1 MKHTFYACAFPCRKV
16 KAMNYGKRGVRA
28 KQKALNSKAV
38 KWERKFAVLFV
49 KLLLSAFIGIGICG
63 ISAGIGA
70 FRGILSST
78 PEISLNDV
86 MATGEA
92 TIVYDREGN
101 EIDQYVGMNSN
112 RIQIN
117 SMDLI
122 PEHLAHA
129 FVAIE
134 DERFYQ
140 HNGIDF
146 EAIFRSAYYFAISLG
161 KIQQGASTITQ
172 QLLKNTVFT
181 TWTEE
186 NGNLIK
192 TFKRKFQEQYLAL
205 EVTKHFSTGVYPV
218 IITAIG
224 TNNEYATKKIQAWV
238 TDKNNVVDSSPT
250 PQPAPAKP
258 AQYTSSPNKPT
269 SPKKKSKKKIVYIVL
284 GVLVLLIAIIFG
296 ISACQAHNDTV
307 QNEQAQSNALN
318 NTNSKLDNLSE
329 QNKQL
334 MQQNKELQSAI
345 NTYKQDQNKEE
356 LQNQLNQIKTENE
369 QLKNNAANNQALQN
383 QIDQLGSTID
393 QIKQNPNQADSL
405 LDQMKN
411 NQNEFM
417 QNLNATFQKLVSD
430 FQQLIGQ

>member
-1 MKHTFYACAFPCRKV
+1 MTLQINTRVDSITWP
-16 KAMNYGKRGVRA
+16 
-28 KQKALNSKAV
+28 LNQNLTNQQIISQLELTVTENGHLISNDNLSINKKAV
-38 KWERKFAVLFV
+38 NR
-49 KLLLSAFIGIGICG
+49 S
-63 ISAGIGA
+63 
-70 FRGILSST
+70 
-78 PEISLNDV
+78 
-86 MATGEA
+86 EA
-92 TIVYDREGN
+92 
-101 EIDQYVGMNSN
+101 
-112 RIQIN
+112 
-117 SMDLI
+117 
-122 PEHLAHA
+122 
-129 FVAIE
+129 
-134 DERFYQ
+134 
-140 HNGIDF
+140 
-146 EAIFRSAYYFAISLG
+146 
-161 KIQQGASTITQ
+161 
-172 QLLKNTVFT
+172 
-181 TWTEE
+181 
-186 NGNLIK
+186 
-192 TFKRKFQEQYLAL
+192 
-205 EVTKHFSTGVYPV
+205 GVYPV

-238 TDKNNVVDSSPT
+238 TDKNNVADSAPQPT
-250 PQPAPAKP
+250 PVKA
-258 AQYTSSPNKPT
+258 AQYTSSPTKPAN
-269 SPKKKSKKKIVYIVL
+269 PKKKGKKKIVYIVL
-284 GVLVLLIAIIFG
+284 GILVFLIAIIFG

-318 NTNSKLDNLSE
+318 NTNSKLDTLSE

-417 QNLNATFQKLVSD
+417 QNLNATFQKLVND

>member
-1 MKHTFYACAFPCRKV
+1 MTLQINTRVDSITWP
-16 KAMNYGKRGVRA
+16 
-28 KQKALNSKAV
+28 LNQNLTNQEIISQLELTVTENGHLISNDNLSINKKAV
-38 KWERKFAVLFV
+38 NR
-49 KLLLSAFIGIGICG
+49 S
-63 ISAGIGA
+63 
-70 FRGILSST
+70 
-78 PEISLNDV
+78 
-86 MATGEA
+86 EA
-92 TIVYDREGN
+92 
-101 EIDQYVGMNSN
+101 
-112 RIQIN
+112 
-117 SMDLI
+117 
-122 PEHLAHA
+122 
-129 FVAIE
+129 
-134 DERFYQ
+134 
-140 HNGIDF
+140 
-146 EAIFRSAYYFAISLG
+146 
-161 KIQQGASTITQ
+161 
-172 QLLKNTVFT
+172 
-181 TWTEE
+181 
-186 NGNLIK
+186 
-192 TFKRKFQEQYLAL
+192 
-205 EVTKHFSTGVYPV
+205 GVYPV

-258 AQYTSSPNKPT
+258 AQYTSSNKPA
-269 SPKKKSKKKIVYIVL
+269 SPKKKGKKKIVYIVL

-307 QNEQAQSNALN
+307 QNDQAQSNALN

-383 QIDQLGSTID
+383 QINQLGSTID

>member
-1 MKHTFYACAFPCRKV
+1 MTLQINTRVDSITWP
-16 KAMNYGKRGVRA
+16 
-28 KQKALNSKAV
+28 LNQNLTNQEIISQLELTVTENGHLISNDNLSINKKAV
-38 KWERKFAVLFV
+38 NR
-49 KLLLSAFIGIGICG
+49 S
-63 ISAGIGA
+63 
-70 FRGILSST
+70 
-78 PEISLNDV
+78 
-86 MATGEA
+86 EA
-92 TIVYDREGN
+92 
-101 EIDQYVGMNSN
+101 
-112 RIQIN
+112 
-117 SMDLI
+117 
-122 PEHLAHA
+122 
-129 FVAIE
+129 
-134 DERFYQ
+134 
-140 HNGIDF
+140 
-146 EAIFRSAYYFAISLG
+146 
-161 KIQQGASTITQ
+161 
-172 QLLKNTVFT
+172 
-181 TWTEE
+181 
-186 NGNLIK
+186 
-192 TFKRKFQEQYLAL
+192 
-205 EVTKHFSTGVYPV
+205 GVYPV

-250 PQPAPAKP
+250 PQPAPTKP
-258 AQYTSSPNKPT
+258 AQYTSSPNKPA
-269 SPKKKSKKKIVYIVL
+269 SPKKKGKKKIVYIVL

>member
-1 MKHTFYACAFPCRKV
+1 MTLQINTRVDSITWP
-16 KAMNYGKRGVRA
+16 
-28 KQKALNSKAV
+28 LNQNLTNQEIISQLELTVTENGHLISNDNLSINKKAV
-38 KWERKFAVLFV
+38 NR
-49 KLLLSAFIGIGICG
+49 S
-63 ISAGIGA
+63 
-70 FRGILSST
+70 
-78 PEISLNDV
+78 
-86 MATGEA
+86 EA
-92 TIVYDREGN
+92 
-101 EIDQYVGMNSN
+101 
-112 RIQIN
+112 
-117 SMDLI
+117 
-122 PEHLAHA
+122 
-129 FVAIE
+129 
-134 DERFYQ
+134 
-140 HNGIDF
+140 
-146 EAIFRSAYYFAISLG
+146 
-161 KIQQGASTITQ
+161 
-172 QLLKNTVFT
+172 
-181 TWTEE
+181 
-186 NGNLIK
+186 
-192 TFKRKFQEQYLAL
+192 
-205 EVTKHFSTGVYPV
+205 GVYPV

-250 PQPAPAKP
+250 PQPAPKKT
-258 AQYTSSPNKPT
+258 AQYTSSPNKST
-269 SPKKKSKKKIVYIVL
+269 SPKKKGKKKIVYIVL

>member
-1 MKHTFYACAFPCRKV
+1 MTLQINTRVDSITWP
-16 KAMNYGKRGVRA
+16 
-28 KQKALNSKAV
+28 LNQNLTNQEIISQLELTVTENGHLISNDNLSINKKAV
-38 KWERKFAVLFV
+38 NR
-49 KLLLSAFIGIGICG
+49 S
-63 ISAGIGA
+63 
-70 FRGILSST
+70 
-78 PEISLNDV
+78 
-86 MATGEA
+86 EA
-92 TIVYDREGN
+92 
-101 EIDQYVGMNSN
+101 
-112 RIQIN
+112 
-117 SMDLI
+117 
-122 PEHLAHA
+122 
-129 FVAIE
+129 
-134 DERFYQ
+134 
-140 HNGIDF
+140 
-146 EAIFRSAYYFAISLG
+146 
-161 KIQQGASTITQ
+161 
-172 QLLKNTVFT
+172 
-181 TWTEE
+181 
-186 NGNLIK
+186 
-192 TFKRKFQEQYLAL
+192 
-205 EVTKHFSTGVYPV
+205 GVYPV

-250 PQPAPAKP
+250 PQLAPAKL
-258 AQYTSSPNKPT
+258 AQYTSSPNKPA
-269 SPKKKSKKKIVYIVL
+269 SPKKKGKKKIVYIVL

-318 NTNSKLDNLSE
+318 NTNSKLDTLSE

>member
-1 MKHTFYACAFPCRKV
+1 MTLQINTRVDSITWP
-16 KAMNYGKRGVRA
+16 
-28 KQKALNSKAV
+28 LNQNLTNQEIISQLELTVTENGHLISNDNLSINKKAV
-38 KWERKFAVLFV
+38 NR
-49 KLLLSAFIGIGICG
+49 S
-63 ISAGIGA
+63 
-70 FRGILSST
+70 
-78 PEISLNDV
+78 
-86 MATGEA
+86 EA
-92 TIVYDREGN
+92 
-101 EIDQYVGMNSN
+101 
-112 RIQIN
+112 
-117 SMDLI
+117 
-122 PEHLAHA
+122 
-129 FVAIE
+129 
-134 DERFYQ
+134 
-140 HNGIDF
+140 
-146 EAIFRSAYYFAISLG
+146 
-161 KIQQGASTITQ
+161 
-172 QLLKNTVFT
+172 
-181 TWTEE
+181 
-186 NGNLIK
+186 
-192 TFKRKFQEQYLAL
+192 
-205 EVTKHFSTGVYPV
+205 GVYPV

-238 TDKNNVVDSSPT
+238 TDKNNVDDSA
-250 PQPAPAKP
+250 PQPAPVKP
-258 AQYTSSPNKPT
+258 TQYTSSPNKPA

-318 NTNSKLDNLSE
+318 NTNSKLDTLSE

-345 NTYKQDQNKEE
+345 NAYKQDQNKEE

>member
-1 MKHTFYACAFPCRKV
+1 MTLQINTRVDSITWP
-16 KAMNYGKRGVRA
+16 
-28 KQKALNSKAV
+28 LNQNLTNQEIISQLELTVTENGHLISNDNLSINKKAV
-38 KWERKFAVLFV
+38 NR
-49 KLLLSAFIGIGICG
+49 S
-63 ISAGIGA
+63 
-70 FRGILSST
+70 
-78 PEISLNDV
+78 
-86 MATGEA
+86 EA
-92 TIVYDREGN
+92 
-101 EIDQYVGMNSN
+101 
-112 RIQIN
+112 
-117 SMDLI
+117 
-122 PEHLAHA
+122 
-129 FVAIE
+129 
-134 DERFYQ
+134 
-140 HNGIDF
+140 
-146 EAIFRSAYYFAISLG
+146 
-161 KIQQGASTITQ
+161 
-172 QLLKNTVFT
+172 
-181 TWTEE
+181 
-186 NGNLIK
+186 
-192 TFKRKFQEQYLAL
+192 
-205 EVTKHFSTGVYPV
+205 GVYPV

-238 TDKNNVVDSSPT
+238 TDKNNVVDSPPT
-250 PQPAPAKP
+250 PQPAPKKT
-258 AQYTSSPNKPT
+258 AQYTSSPNKST
-269 SPKKKSKKKIVYIVL
+269 SPKKKGKKKIVYIVL

-369 QLKNNAANNQALQN
+369 QLKNNPANNQALQN

>member
-1 MKHTFYACAFPCRKV
+1 MTLQINTRVDSITWP
-16 KAMNYGKRGVRA
+16 
-28 KQKALNSKAV
+28 LNQNLTNQEIISQLELTVTENGHLISNDNLSINKKAV
-38 KWERKFAVLFV
+38 NR
-49 KLLLSAFIGIGICG
+49 S
-63 ISAGIGA
+63 
-70 FRGILSST
+70 
-78 PEISLNDV
+78 
-86 MATGEA
+86 EA
-92 TIVYDREGN
+92 
-101 EIDQYVGMNSN
+101 
-112 RIQIN
+112 
-117 SMDLI
+117 
-122 PEHLAHA
+122 
-129 FVAIE
+129 
-134 DERFYQ
+134 
-140 HNGIDF
+140 
-146 EAIFRSAYYFAISLG
+146 
-161 KIQQGASTITQ
+161 
-172 QLLKNTVFT
+172 
-181 TWTEE
+181 
-186 NGNLIK
+186 
-192 TFKRKFQEQYLAL
+192 
-205 EVTKHFSTGVYPV
+205 GVYPV

-238 TDKNNVVDSSPT
+238 TDKNNVADSAPQPT
-250 PQPAPAKP
+250 PVKP
-258 AQYTSSPNKPT
+258 AQYTSSNKPA

-284 GVLVLLIAIIFG
+284 GILVLLIAIIFG

-318 NTNSKLDNLSE
+318 NTNSKLDTLSE

-345 NTYKQDQNKEE
+345 NTYKQDQDKEE

>member
-1 MKHTFYACAFPCRKV
+1 MTLQINTRVDSITWP
-16 KAMNYGKRGVRA
+16 
-28 KQKALNSKAV
+28 LNQNLTNQEIISQLELTVTENGHLISNDNISINKKAV
-38 KWERKFAVLFV
+38 NR
-49 KLLLSAFIGIGICG
+49 S
-63 ISAGIGA
+63 
-70 FRGILSST
+70 
-78 PEISLNDV
+78 
-86 MATGEA
+86 EA
-92 TIVYDREGN
+92 
-101 EIDQYVGMNSN
+101 
-112 RIQIN
+112 
-117 SMDLI
+117 
-122 PEHLAHA
+122 
-129 FVAIE
+129 
-134 DERFYQ
+134 
-140 HNGIDF
+140 
-146 EAIFRSAYYFAISLG
+146 
-161 KIQQGASTITQ
+161 
-172 QLLKNTVFT
+172 
-181 TWTEE
+181 
-186 NGNLIK
+186 
-192 TFKRKFQEQYLAL
+192 
-205 EVTKHFSTGVYPV
+205 GVYPV

-238 TDKNNVVDSSPT
+238 TDKNNVADSSPA
-250 PQPAPAKP
+250 PQPAPKKA
-258 AQYTSSPNKPT
+258 AQYTSSPNKPA
-269 SPKKKSKKKIVYIVL
+269 SPKRKGKKKIVYIVL

>member
-1 MKHTFYACAFPCRKV
+1 MTLQINTRVDSITWP
-16 KAMNYGKRGVRA
+16 
-28 KQKALNSKAV
+28 LNQNLTNQEIISQLELTVTENGHLISNDNLSINKKAV
-38 KWERKFAVLFV
+38 NR
-49 KLLLSAFIGIGICG
+49 S
-63 ISAGIGA
+63 
-70 FRGILSST
+70 
-78 PEISLNDV
+78 
-86 MATGEA
+86 EA
-92 TIVYDREGN
+92 
-101 EIDQYVGMNSN
+101 
-112 RIQIN
+112 
-117 SMDLI
+117 
-122 PEHLAHA
+122 
-129 FVAIE
+129 
-134 DERFYQ
+134 
-140 HNGIDF
+140 
-146 EAIFRSAYYFAISLG
+146 
-161 KIQQGASTITQ
+161 
-172 QLLKNTVFT
+172 
-181 TWTEE
+181 
-186 NGNLIK
+186 
-192 TFKRKFQEQYLAL
+192 
-205 EVTKHFSTGVYPV
+205 GVYPV

-250 PQPAPAKP
+250 PQPAPTKP
-258 AQYTSSPNKPT
+258 AQYTSSSNTPA
-269 SPKKKSKKKIVYIVL
+269 SPKKKGKKKIVYIVL

-393 QIKQNPNQADSL
+393 QIKQNPSQADSL

>member
-1 MKHTFYACAFPCRKV
+1 MTLQINTRVNSITWP
-16 KAMNYGKRGVRA
+16 
-28 KQKALNSKAV
+28 LNQNLTNQEIISQLELTVTENGHLISNDNLSINKKAV
-38 KWERKFAVLFV
+38 NR
-49 KLLLSAFIGIGICG
+49 S
-63 ISAGIGA
+63 
-70 FRGILSST
+70 
-78 PEISLNDV
+78 
-86 MATGEA
+86 EA
-92 TIVYDREGN
+92 
-101 EIDQYVGMNSN
+101 
-112 RIQIN
+112 
-117 SMDLI
+117 
-122 PEHLAHA
+122 
-129 FVAIE
+129 
-134 DERFYQ
+134 
-140 HNGIDF
+140 
-146 EAIFRSAYYFAISLG
+146 
-161 KIQQGASTITQ
+161 
-172 QLLKNTVFT
+172 
-181 TWTEE
+181 
-186 NGNLIK
+186 
-192 TFKRKFQEQYLAL
+192 
-205 EVTKHFSTGVYPV
+205 GVYPV

-238 TDKNNVVDSSPT
+238 TDKNNVADSAPH
-250 PQPAPAKP
+250 PAPAKP
-258 AQYTSSPNKPT
+258 AQYTSSPNKPA

-284 GVLVLLIAIIFG
+284 GILVLLIAIIFG

-393 QIKQNPNQADSL
+393 QIKQNPNRADSL

>member
-1 MKHTFYACAFPCRKV
+1 MTLQINTKV
-16 KAMNYGKRGVRA
+16 DSITWP
-28 KQKALNSKAV
+28 LNQNLTNQEIISQLELTVTENGHLISNDNLSINKKAV
-38 KWERKFAVLFV
+38 NR
-49 KLLLSAFIGIGICG
+49 S
-63 ISAGIGA
+63 
-70 FRGILSST
+70 
-78 PEISLNDV
+78 
-86 MATGEA
+86 EA
-92 TIVYDREGN
+92 
-101 EIDQYVGMNSN
+101 
-112 RIQIN
+112 
-117 SMDLI
+117 
-122 PEHLAHA
+122 
-129 FVAIE
+129 
-134 DERFYQ
+134 
-140 HNGIDF
+140 
-146 EAIFRSAYYFAISLG
+146 
-161 KIQQGASTITQ
+161 
-172 QLLKNTVFT
+172 
-181 TWTEE
+181 
-186 NGNLIK
+186 
-192 TFKRKFQEQYLAL
+192 
-205 EVTKHFSTGVYPV
+205 GVYPV

-238 TDKNNVVDSSPT
+238 TDKNNVVDSSPA

-258 AQYTSSPNKPT
+258 AQYTSSPNKPA
-269 SPKKKSKKKIVYIVL
+269 SPKKKGKKKIVYIVL

-318 NTNSKLDNLSE
+318 NTNSKLDTLSE

>member
-1 MKHTFYACAFPCRKV
+1 MTLQINTRVDSITWP
-16 KAMNYGKRGVRA
+16 
-28 KQKALNSKAV
+28 LNQNLTNQEIISQLELTVTENGHLISNDNLSINKKAV
-38 KWERKFAVLFV
+38 NR
-49 KLLLSAFIGIGICG
+49 S
-63 ISAGIGA
+63 
-70 FRGILSST
+70 
-78 PEISLNDV
+78 
-86 MATGEA
+86 EA
-92 TIVYDREGN
+92 
-101 EIDQYVGMNSN
+101 
-112 RIQIN
+112 
-117 SMDLI
+117 
-122 PEHLAHA
+122 
-129 FVAIE
+129 
-134 DERFYQ
+134 
-140 HNGIDF
+140 
-146 EAIFRSAYYFAISLG
+146 
-161 KIQQGASTITQ
+161 
-172 QLLKNTVFT
+172 
-181 TWTEE
+181 
-186 NGNLIK
+186 
-192 TFKRKFQEQYLAL
+192 
-205 EVTKHFSTGVYPV
+205 GVYPV

-250 PQPAPAKP
+250 PQLATAKL
-258 AQYTSSPNKPT
+258 AQYTSSPNKPA
-269 SPKKKSKKKIVYIVL
+269 SPKKKGKKKIVYIVL

-318 NTNSKLDNLSE
+318 NTNSKLDTLSE

-345 NTYKQDQNKEE
+345 NTYKQDQDKEE

>member
-1 MKHTFYACAFPCRKV
+1 MTLQINTRVDSITWP
-16 KAMNYGKRGVRA
+16 
-28 KQKALNSKAV
+28 LNQNLTNQEIISQLELTVTENGHLISNDNLSINKKAV
-38 KWERKFAVLFV
+38 NR
-49 KLLLSAFIGIGICG
+49 S
-63 ISAGIGA
+63 
-70 FRGILSST
+70 
-78 PEISLNDV
+78 
-86 MATGEA
+86 EA
-92 TIVYDREGN
+92 
-101 EIDQYVGMNSN
+101 
-112 RIQIN
+112 
-117 SMDLI
+117 
-122 PEHLAHA
+122 
-129 FVAIE
+129 
-134 DERFYQ
+134 
-140 HNGIDF
+140 
-146 EAIFRSAYYFAISLG
+146 
-161 KIQQGASTITQ
+161 
-172 QLLKNTVFT
+172 
-181 TWTEE
+181 
-186 NGNLIK
+186 
-192 TFKRKFQEQYLAL
+192 
-205 EVTKHFSTGVYPV
+205 GVYPV

-250 PQPAPAKP
+250 PQSAPAKQL
-258 AQYTSSPNKPT
+258 QYNSSNKT
-269 SPKKKSKKKIVYIVL
+269 ANPKKKKIVYMVL

>member
-1 MKHTFYACAFPCRKV
+1 MTLQINTRVDSITWP
-16 KAMNYGKRGVRA
+16 
-28 KQKALNSKAV
+28 LNQNLTNQEIISQLELTVTENGHLISNDNLSINKKAV
-38 KWERKFAVLFV
+38 NR
-49 KLLLSAFIGIGICG
+49 S
-63 ISAGIGA
+63 
-70 FRGILSST
+70 
-78 PEISLNDV
+78 
-86 MATGEA
+86 EA
-92 TIVYDREGN
+92 
-101 EIDQYVGMNSN
+101 
-112 RIQIN
+112 
-117 SMDLI
+117 
-122 PEHLAHA
+122 
-129 FVAIE
+129 
-134 DERFYQ
+134 
-140 HNGIDF
+140 
-146 EAIFRSAYYFAISLG
+146 
-161 KIQQGASTITQ
+161 
-172 QLLKNTVFT
+172 
-181 TWTEE
+181 
-186 NGNLIK
+186 
-192 TFKRKFQEQYLAL
+192 
-205 EVTKHFSTGVYPV
+205 GVYPV

-250 PQPAPAKP
+250 PQLAPAKL
-258 AQYTSSPNKPT
+258 AQYTSSPNKPA
-269 SPKKKSKKKIVYIVL
+269 SPKKKGKKKIVYIVL

>member
-1 MKHTFYACAFPCRKV
+1 MTLQINTRVDSITWP
-16 KAMNYGKRGVRA
+16 
-28 KQKALNSKAV
+28 LNQNLTNQEIISQLELTVTENGHLISNDNLSINKKAV
-38 KWERKFAVLFV
+38 NR
-49 KLLLSAFIGIGICG
+49 S
-63 ISAGIGA
+63 
-70 FRGILSST
+70 
-78 PEISLNDV
+78 
-86 MATGEA
+86 EA
-92 TIVYDREGN
+92 
-101 EIDQYVGMNSN
+101 
-112 RIQIN
+112 
-117 SMDLI
+117 
-122 PEHLAHA
+122 
-129 FVAIE
+129 
-134 DERFYQ
+134 
-140 HNGIDF
+140 
-146 EAIFRSAYYFAISLG
+146 
-161 KIQQGASTITQ
+161 
-172 QLLKNTVFT
+172 
-181 TWTEE
+181 
-186 NGNLIK
+186 
-192 TFKRKFQEQYLAL
+192 
-205 EVTKHFSTGVYPV
+205 GVYPV

-238 TDKNNVVDSSPT
+238 TDQNNVVDSSPA
-250 PQPAPAKP
+250 PQPAPTKP
-258 AQYTSSPNKPT
+258 AQYTSSNKPA
-269 SPKKKSKKKIVYIVL
+269 SPKKKGKKKIVYIVL

-334 MQQNKELQSAI
+334 MRQNKDLQSAI

>member
-1 MKHTFYACAFPCRKV
+1 MTLQINTRVDSITWP
-16 KAMNYGKRGVRA
+16 
-28 KQKALNSKAV
+28 LNQNLTNQEIISQLELTVTENGHLISNDNLSINKKAV
-38 KWERKFAVLFV
+38 NR
-49 KLLLSAFIGIGICG
+49 S
-63 ISAGIGA
+63 
-70 FRGILSST
+70 
-78 PEISLNDV
+78 
-86 MATGEA
+86 EA
-92 TIVYDREGN
+92 
-101 EIDQYVGMNSN
+101 
-112 RIQIN
+112 
-117 SMDLI
+117 
-122 PEHLAHA
+122 
-129 FVAIE
+129 
-134 DERFYQ
+134 
-140 HNGIDF
+140 
-146 EAIFRSAYYFAISLG
+146 
-161 KIQQGASTITQ
+161 
-172 QLLKNTVFT
+172 
-181 TWTEE
+181 
-186 NGNLIK
+186 
-192 TFKRKFQEQYLAL
+192 
-205 EVTKHFSTGVYPV
+205 GVYPV

-238 TDKNNVVDSSPT
+238 TDKNNVVDSSPA

-258 AQYTSSPNKPT
+258 AQYTSSNKPA
-269 SPKKKSKKKIVYIVL
+269 SPKKKGKKKIVYIVL

-329 QNKQL
+329 QNK
-334 MQQNKELQSAI
+334 ELQSAI

-383 QIDQLGSTID
+383 QINQLGSTID

>member
-1 MKHTFYACAFPCRKV
+1 MTLQINTRVDSITWP
-16 KAMNYGKRGVRA
+16 
-28 KQKALNSKAV
+28 LNQNLTNQEIISQLELTVTENGHLISNDNLSINKKAV
-38 KWERKFAVLFV
+38 NR
-49 KLLLSAFIGIGICG
+49 S
-63 ISAGIGA
+63 
-70 FRGILSST
+70 
-78 PEISLNDV
+78 
-86 MATGEA
+86 EA
-92 TIVYDREGN
+92 
-101 EIDQYVGMNSN
+101 
-112 RIQIN
+112 
-117 SMDLI
+117 
-122 PEHLAHA
+122 
-129 FVAIE
+129 
-134 DERFYQ
+134 
-140 HNGIDF
+140 
-146 EAIFRSAYYFAISLG
+146 
-161 KIQQGASTITQ
+161 
-172 QLLKNTVFT
+172 
-181 TWTEE
+181 
-186 NGNLIK
+186 
-192 TFKRKFQEQYLAL
+192 
-205 EVTKHFSTGVYPV
+205 GVYPV

-224 TNNEYATKKIQAWV
+224 TNNEYGTKKIQAWV
-238 TDKNNVVDSSPT
+238 TDKNNMVDSSPT
-250 PQPAPAKP
+250 PQPAPVKT
-258 AQYTSSPNKPT
+258 AQYTSSPNKAA
-269 SPKKKSKKKIVYIVL
+269 SPKKKGKKKIVYIVL
-284 GVLVLLIAIIFG
+284 GMLVLLIAIIFG

>member
-1 MKHTFYACAFPCRKV
+1 MELTVTENGHLISNDNLSINK
-16 KAMNYGKRGVRA
+16 
-28 KQKALNSKAV
+28 KAV
-38 KWERKFAVLFV
+38 NR
-49 KLLLSAFIGIGICG
+49 S
-63 ISAGIGA
+63 
-70 FRGILSST
+70 
-78 PEISLNDV
+78 
-86 MATGEA
+86 EA
-92 TIVYDREGN
+92 
-101 EIDQYVGMNSN
+101 
-112 RIQIN
+112 
-117 SMDLI
+117 
-122 PEHLAHA
+122 
-129 FVAIE
+129 
-134 DERFYQ
+134 
-140 HNGIDF
+140 
-146 EAIFRSAYYFAISLG
+146 
-161 KIQQGASTITQ
+161 
-172 QLLKNTVFT
+172 
-181 TWTEE
+181 
-186 NGNLIK
+186 
-192 TFKRKFQEQYLAL
+192 
-205 EVTKHFSTGVYPV
+205 GVYPV

-238 TDKNNVVDSSPT
+238 TDKNNVVDSSPAL
-250 PQPAPAKP
+250 QPAPKKT
-258 AQYTSSPNKPT
+258 AQYTSSNTPA
-269 SPKKKSKKKIVYIVL
+269 SPKRKSKKKIVYIVL

>member
-1 MKHTFYACAFPCRKV
+1 MTLQINTRVDSITWP
-16 KAMNYGKRGVRA
+16 
-28 KQKALNSKAV
+28 LNQNLTNQEIISQLELTVTENGHLISNDNLSINKKAV
-38 KWERKFAVLFV
+38 NR
-49 KLLLSAFIGIGICG
+49 S
-63 ISAGIGA
+63 
-70 FRGILSST
+70 
-78 PEISLNDV
+78 
-86 MATGEA
+86 EA
-92 TIVYDREGN
+92 
-101 EIDQYVGMNSN
+101 
-112 RIQIN
+112 
-117 SMDLI
+117 
-122 PEHLAHA
+122 
-129 FVAIE
+129 
-134 DERFYQ
+134 
-140 HNGIDF
+140 
-146 EAIFRSAYYFAISLG
+146 
-161 KIQQGASTITQ
+161 
-172 QLLKNTVFT
+172 
-181 TWTEE
+181 
-186 NGNLIK
+186 
-192 TFKRKFQEQYLAL
+192 
-205 EVTKHFSTGVYPV
+205 GVYPV

-258 AQYTSSPNKPT
+258 AQYTSSSNKPA
-269 SPKKKSKKKIVYIVL
+269 SPKKKGKKKIVYIVL

>member
-1 MKHTFYACAFPCRKV
+1 MTLQINTRVDSITWP
-16 KAMNYGKRGVRA
+16 
-28 KQKALNSKAV
+28 LNQNLTNQEIISQLELTVTENGHLISNDNLSINKKAV
-38 KWERKFAVLFV
+38 NR
-49 KLLLSAFIGIGICG
+49 S
-63 ISAGIGA
+63 
-70 FRGILSST
+70 
-78 PEISLNDV
+78 
-86 MATGEA
+86 EA
-92 TIVYDREGN
+92 
-101 EIDQYVGMNSN
+101 
-112 RIQIN
+112 
-117 SMDLI
+117 
-122 PEHLAHA
+122 
-129 FVAIE
+129 
-134 DERFYQ
+134 
-140 HNGIDF
+140 
-146 EAIFRSAYYFAISLG
+146 
-161 KIQQGASTITQ
+161 
-172 QLLKNTVFT
+172 
-181 TWTEE
+181 
-186 NGNLIK
+186 
-192 TFKRKFQEQYLAL
+192 
-205 EVTKHFSTGVYPV
+205 GVYPV

-250 PQPAPAKP
+250 PQPASAKP
-258 AQYTSSPNKPT
+258 AQYTSSPNKPA

-393 QIKQNPNQADSL
+393 QIKQNPSQADSL

>member
-1 MKHTFYACAFPCRKV
+1 MTLQINTRVDSITWPFNQNLTNQEIISQLELTVTENGHLISNDNLSINK
-16 KAMNYGKRGVRA
+16 
-28 KQKALNSKAV
+28 KAV
-38 KWERKFAVLFV
+38 NR
-49 KLLLSAFIGIGICG
+49 S
-63 ISAGIGA
+63 
-70 FRGILSST
+70 
-78 PEISLNDV
+78 
-86 MATGEA
+86 EA
-92 TIVYDREGN
+92 
-101 EIDQYVGMNSN
+101 
-112 RIQIN
+112 
-117 SMDLI
+117 
-122 PEHLAHA
+122 
-129 FVAIE
+129 
-134 DERFYQ
+134 
-140 HNGIDF
+140 
-146 EAIFRSAYYFAISLG
+146 
-161 KIQQGASTITQ
+161 
-172 QLLKNTVFT
+172 
-181 TWTEE
+181 
-186 NGNLIK
+186 
-192 TFKRKFQEQYLAL
+192 
-205 EVTKHFSTGVYPV
+205 GVYPV

-238 TDKNNVVDSSPT
+238 TDQNNVVDSSPA
-250 PQPAPAKP
+250 PQPAPKKT
-258 AQYTSSPNKPT
+258 AQYTSSSNTPA
-269 SPKKKSKKKIVYIVL
+269 SPKKKGKKKIVYIVL

-318 NTNSKLDNLSE
+318 NTNSKLDTLSE

-345 NTYKQDQNKEE
+345 NTYKQDQDKEE

>member
-1 MKHTFYACAFPCRKV
+1 MTLQINTRVDSITWP
-16 KAMNYGKRGVRA
+16 
-28 KQKALNSKAV
+28 LNQNLTNQEIISQLELTVTENGHLISNDNLSINKKAV
-38 KWERKFAVLFV
+38 NR
-49 KLLLSAFIGIGICG
+49 S
-63 ISAGIGA
+63 
-70 FRGILSST
+70 
-78 PEISLNDV
+78 
-86 MATGEA
+86 EA
-92 TIVYDREGN
+92 
-101 EIDQYVGMNSN
+101 
-112 RIQIN
+112 
-117 SMDLI
+117 
-122 PEHLAHA
+122 
-129 FVAIE
+129 
-134 DERFYQ
+134 
-140 HNGIDF
+140 
-146 EAIFRSAYYFAISLG
+146 
-161 KIQQGASTITQ
+161 
-172 QLLKNTVFT
+172 
-181 TWTEE
+181 
-186 NGNLIK
+186 
-192 TFKRKFQEQYLAL
+192 
-205 EVTKHFSTGVYPV
+205 GVYPV

-238 TDKNNVVDSSPT
+238 TDKNKVVDSSST

-258 AQYTSSPNKPT
+258 LQYNSSSNKT
-269 SPKKKSKKKIVYIVL
+269 ANPKKKSKKKIVYMVL

-393 QIKQNPNQADSL
+393 QIKQNPSQADSL

-430 FQQLIGQ
+430 FQQLIGR

>member
-1 MKHTFYACAFPCRKV
+1 MTLQINTRVDSITWPFNQNLTNQEIISQLELTVTENGHLISNDNLSINK
-16 KAMNYGKRGVRA
+16 
-28 KQKALNSKAV
+28 KAV
-38 KWERKFAVLFV
+38 NR
-49 KLLLSAFIGIGICG
+49 S
-63 ISAGIGA
+63 
-70 FRGILSST
+70 
-78 PEISLNDV
+78 
-86 MATGEA
+86 EA
-92 TIVYDREGN
+92 
-101 EIDQYVGMNSN
+101 
-112 RIQIN
+112 
-117 SMDLI
+117 
-122 PEHLAHA
+122 
-129 FVAIE
+129 
-134 DERFYQ
+134 
-140 HNGIDF
+140 
-146 EAIFRSAYYFAISLG
+146 
-161 KIQQGASTITQ
+161 
-172 QLLKNTVFT
+172 
-181 TWTEE
+181 
-186 NGNLIK
+186 
-192 TFKRKFQEQYLAL
+192 
-205 EVTKHFSTGVYPV
+205 GVYPV

-238 TDKNNVVDSSPT
+238 TDQNNVVDSSPT
-250 PQPAPAKP
+250 PQPAPKKT
-258 AQYTSSPNKPT
+258 AQYTSSSNTPA
-269 SPKKKSKKKIVYIVL
+269 SPKKKGKKKIVYIVL

-296 ISACQAHNDTV
+296 ISACQAHNDTI

>member
-1 MKHTFYACAFPCRKV
+1 MTLQINTRVDSITWP
-16 KAMNYGKRGVRA
+16 
-28 KQKALNSKAV
+28 LNQNLTNQQIISQLELTVTENGHLISNDNLSINKKAV
-38 KWERKFAVLFV
+38 NR
-49 KLLLSAFIGIGICG
+49 S
-63 ISAGIGA
+63 
-70 FRGILSST
+70 
-78 PEISLNDV
+78 
-86 MATGEA
+86 EA
-92 TIVYDREGN
+92 
-101 EIDQYVGMNSN
+101 
-112 RIQIN
+112 
-117 SMDLI
+117 
-122 PEHLAHA
+122 
-129 FVAIE
+129 
-134 DERFYQ
+134 
-140 HNGIDF
+140 
-146 EAIFRSAYYFAISLG
+146 
-161 KIQQGASTITQ
+161 
-172 QLLKNTVFT
+172 
-181 TWTEE
+181 
-186 NGNLIK
+186 
-192 TFKRKFQEQYLAL
+192 
-205 EVTKHFSTGVYPV
+205 GVYPV

-238 TDKNNVVDSSPT
+238 TDKNNVDDSSPA
-250 PQPAPAKP
+250 PQLAPAKP
-258 AQYTSSPNKPT
+258 AQYTSSLNKPA
-269 SPKKKSKKKIVYIVL
+269 SSKKKNKKKIVYIVL

>member
-1 MKHTFYACAFPCRKV
+1 MTLQINTRVDSITWP
-16 KAMNYGKRGVRA
+16 
-28 KQKALNSKAV
+28 LNQNLTNQEIISQLELTVTENGHFISNDNLSINKKAV
-38 KWERKFAVLFV
+38 NRA
-49 KLLLSAFIGIGICG
+49 
-63 ISAGIGA
+63 
-70 FRGILSST
+70 
-78 PEISLNDV
+78 
-86 MATGEA
+86 EA
-92 TIVYDREGN
+92 
-101 EIDQYVGMNSN
+101 
-112 RIQIN
+112 
-117 SMDLI
+117 
-122 PEHLAHA
+122 
-129 FVAIE
+129 
-134 DERFYQ
+134 
-140 HNGIDF
+140 
-146 EAIFRSAYYFAISLG
+146 
-161 KIQQGASTITQ
+161 
-172 QLLKNTVFT
+172 
-181 TWTEE
+181 
-186 NGNLIK
+186 
-192 TFKRKFQEQYLAL
+192 
-205 EVTKHFSTGVYPV
+205 GVYPV

-238 TDKNNVVDSSPT
+238 TDKNNMVDSSPT
-250 PQPAPAKP
+250 PQPAPVKT
-258 AQYTSSPNKPT
+258 AQYTSSPNKAA
-269 SPKKKSKKKIVYIVL
+269 SPKKKGKKKIVYIVL

-405 LDQMKN
+405 LDRMKN

>member
-1 MKHTFYACAFPCRKV
+1 MTLQINTRVDSITWP
-16 KAMNYGKRGVRA
+16 
-28 KQKALNSKAV
+28 LNQNLTNQEIISQLELTVTENGHFISNDNLSINKKAV
-38 KWERKFAVLFV
+38 NR
-49 KLLLSAFIGIGICG
+49 S
-63 ISAGIGA
+63 
-70 FRGILSST
+70 
-78 PEISLNDV
+78 
-86 MATGEA
+86 EA
-92 TIVYDREGN
+92 
-101 EIDQYVGMNSN
+101 
-112 RIQIN
+112 
-117 SMDLI
+117 
-122 PEHLAHA
+122 
-129 FVAIE
+129 
-134 DERFYQ
+134 
-140 HNGIDF
+140 
-146 EAIFRSAYYFAISLG
+146 
-161 KIQQGASTITQ
+161 
-172 QLLKNTVFT
+172 
-181 TWTEE
+181 
-186 NGNLIK
+186 
-192 TFKRKFQEQYLAL
+192 
-205 EVTKHFSTGVYPV
+205 GVYPV

-238 TDKNNVVDSSPT
+238 TDKNNMVDSSPT
-250 PQPAPAKP
+250 PQLAPAKL
-258 AQYTSSPNKPT
+258 AQYTSSPNKPA
-269 SPKKKSKKKIVYIVL
+269 SPKKKGKKKIVYIVL

>member
-1 MKHTFYACAFPCRKV
+1 MELTVTENGHFISNDNLSINK
-16 KAMNYGKRGVRA
+16 
-28 KQKALNSKAV
+28 KAV
-38 KWERKFAVLFV
+38 NR
-49 KLLLSAFIGIGICG
+49 S
-63 ISAGIGA
+63 
-70 FRGILSST
+70 
-78 PEISLNDV
+78 
-86 MATGEA
+86 EA
-92 TIVYDREGN
+92 
-101 EIDQYVGMNSN
+101 
-112 RIQIN
+112 
-117 SMDLI
+117 
-122 PEHLAHA
+122 
-129 FVAIE
+129 
-134 DERFYQ
+134 
-140 HNGIDF
+140 
-146 EAIFRSAYYFAISLG
+146 
-161 KIQQGASTITQ
+161 
-172 QLLKNTVFT
+172 
-181 TWTEE
+181 
-186 NGNLIK
+186 
-192 TFKRKFQEQYLAL
+192 
-205 EVTKHFSTGVYPV
+205 GVYPV

-238 TDKNNVVDSSPT
+238 TDKNNMVDSSPT
-250 PQPAPAKP
+250 PQPAPVKT
-258 AQYTSSPNKPT
+258 AQYTSSPNKAA
-269 SPKKKSKKKIVYIVL
+269 SPKKKGKKKIVYIVL

-329 QNKQL
+329 QNRQL

>member
-1 MKHTFYACAFPCRKV
+1 MTLQINTRVDSITWP
-16 KAMNYGKRGVRA
+16 
-28 KQKALNSKAV
+28 LNQNLTNQEIISQLELTVTENGHLISNDNLSINKKAV
-38 KWERKFAVLFV
+38 NR
-49 KLLLSAFIGIGICG
+49 S
-63 ISAGIGA
+63 
-70 FRGILSST
+70 
-78 PEISLNDV
+78 
-86 MATGEA
+86 EA
-92 TIVYDREGN
+92 
-101 EIDQYVGMNSN
+101 
-112 RIQIN
+112 
-117 SMDLI
+117 
-122 PEHLAHA
+122 
-129 FVAIE
+129 
-134 DERFYQ
+134 
-140 HNGIDF
+140 
-146 EAIFRSAYYFAISLG
+146 
-161 KIQQGASTITQ
+161 
-172 QLLKNTVFT
+172 
-181 TWTEE
+181 
-186 NGNLIK
+186 
-192 TFKRKFQEQYLAL
+192 
-205 EVTKHFSTGVYPV
+205 GVYPV

-238 TDKNNVVDSSPT
+238 TDKNNVDDSSPT

-258 AQYTSSPNKPT
+258 AQYTSSPNKPA

-296 ISACQAHNDTV
+296 IPACQAHNDTV

-334 MQQNKELQSAI
+334 MQQNKELQNAI

>member
-1 MKHTFYACAFPCRKV
+1 MTLQINTRVDSITWP
-16 KAMNYGKRGVRA
+16 
-28 KQKALNSKAV
+28 LNQNLTNQEIISQLELTVTENGHLISNDNLSINKKAV
-38 KWERKFAVLFV
+38 NR
-49 KLLLSAFIGIGICG
+49 S
-63 ISAGIGA
+63 
-70 FRGILSST
+70 
-78 PEISLNDV
+78 
-86 MATGEA
+86 EA
-92 TIVYDREGN
+92 
-101 EIDQYVGMNSN
+101 
-112 RIQIN
+112 
-117 SMDLI
+117 
-122 PEHLAHA
+122 
-129 FVAIE
+129 
-134 DERFYQ
+134 
-140 HNGIDF
+140 
-146 EAIFRSAYYFAISLG
+146 
-161 KIQQGASTITQ
+161 
-172 QLLKNTVFT
+172 
-181 TWTEE
+181 
-186 NGNLIK
+186 
-192 TFKRKFQEQYLAL
+192 
-205 EVTKHFSTGVYPV
+205 GVYPV

-250 PQPAPAKP
+250 PQLAPAKL
-258 AQYTSSPNKPT
+258 AQYTSSPNKPA
-269 SPKKKSKKKIVYIVL
+269 SPKKKGKKKIVYIVL

-345 NTYKQDQNKEE
+345 NTYKQDQDKEE

>member
-1 MKHTFYACAFPCRKV
+1 MTLQINTRVDSITWP
-16 KAMNYGKRGVRA
+16 
-28 KQKALNSKAV
+28 LNQNLTNQEIISQLELTVTENGHLISNDNLSINKKAV
-38 KWERKFAVLFV
+38 NR
-49 KLLLSAFIGIGICG
+49 S
-63 ISAGIGA
+63 
-70 FRGILSST
+70 
-78 PEISLNDV
+78 
-86 MATGEA
+86 EA
-92 TIVYDREGN
+92 
-101 EIDQYVGMNSN
+101 
-112 RIQIN
+112 
-117 SMDLI
+117 
-122 PEHLAHA
+122 
-129 FVAIE
+129 
-134 DERFYQ
+134 
-140 HNGIDF
+140 
-146 EAIFRSAYYFAISLG
+146 
-161 KIQQGASTITQ
+161 
-172 QLLKNTVFT
+172 
-181 TWTEE
+181 
-186 NGNLIK
+186 
-192 TFKRKFQEQYLAL
+192 
-205 EVTKHFSTGVYPV
+205 GVYPV

-258 AQYTSSPNKPT
+258 AHYTSPNKPA
-269 SPKKKSKKKIVYIVL
+269 SPKKKGKKKIGYIVL

>member
-1 MKHTFYACAFPCRKV
+1 MTLQINTRVDSITWP
-16 KAMNYGKRGVRA
+16 
-28 KQKALNSKAV
+28 LNQNLTNQEIISQLELTVTENGHLISNDNLSINKKAV
-38 KWERKFAVLFV
+38 NR
-49 KLLLSAFIGIGICG
+49 S
-63 ISAGIGA
+63 
-70 FRGILSST
+70 
-78 PEISLNDV
+78 
-86 MATGEA
+86 EA
-92 TIVYDREGN
+92 
-101 EIDQYVGMNSN
+101 
-112 RIQIN
+112 
-117 SMDLI
+117 
-122 PEHLAHA
+122 
-129 FVAIE
+129 
-134 DERFYQ
+134 
-140 HNGIDF
+140 
-146 EAIFRSAYYFAISLG
+146 
-161 KIQQGASTITQ
+161 
-172 QLLKNTVFT
+172 
-181 TWTEE
+181 
-186 NGNLIK
+186 
-192 TFKRKFQEQYLAL
+192 
-205 EVTKHFSTGVYPV
+205 GVYPV

-250 PQPAPAKP
+250 PQLAPAKLT
-258 AQYTSSPNKPT
+258 QYTSSPNKPA
-269 SPKKKSKKKIVYIVL
+269 SPKKKGKKKIVYIVL

>member
-1 MKHTFYACAFPCRKV
+1 MTLQINTRVDSITWP
-16 KAMNYGKRGVRA
+16 
-28 KQKALNSKAV
+28 LNQNLTNQEIISQLELTVTENGHLISNDNLSINKKAV
-38 KWERKFAVLFV
+38 NR
-49 KLLLSAFIGIGICG
+49 S
-63 ISAGIGA
+63 
-70 FRGILSST
+70 
-78 PEISLNDV
+78 
-86 MATGEA
+86 EA
-92 TIVYDREGN
+92 
-101 EIDQYVGMNSN
+101 
-112 RIQIN
+112 
-117 SMDLI
+117 
-122 PEHLAHA
+122 
-129 FVAIE
+129 
-134 DERFYQ
+134 
-140 HNGIDF
+140 
-146 EAIFRSAYYFAISLG
+146 
-161 KIQQGASTITQ
+161 
-172 QLLKNTVFT
+172 
-181 TWTEE
+181 
-186 NGNLIK
+186 
-192 TFKRKFQEQYLAL
+192 
-205 EVTKHFSTGVYPV
+205 GVYPV

-250 PQPAPAKP
+250 PQLAPAKL
-258 AQYTSSPNKPT
+258 AQYTSSPNKPA
-269 SPKKKSKKKIVYIVL
+269 SPKKKGKKKIVYIVL

-296 ISACQAHNDTV
+296 ISACQSHNDTV